1 MGLYVGHS
9 AYAQVLVLAVYLGG
23 MAIGAL
29 IVADLSKRVAR
40 PLAWYV
46 GAEVALA
53 ALGLLFHPAFV
64 LTTGL
69 SYDVVFPALGSASL
83 VGGARWGIAGL
94 LILPQAVVL
103 GATFPFMAAG
113 LVRRD
118 VGRPGQSVAL
128 AYLLNTM
135 GGAGGVLLAGT

>member
-69 SYDVVFPALGSASL
+69 SYDVVFPALGSRIRSSA
-83 VGGARWGIAGL
+83 
-94 LILPQAVVL
+94 VL
-103 GATFPFMAAG
+103 GGESPGCSFCRRRSFSARRSPSWPRVSYEGTPDN
-113 LVRRD
+113 LVK
-118 VGRPGQSVAL
+118 VSPSPIS
-128 AYLLNTM
+128 
-135 GGAGGVLLAGT
+135 